1 MRRVLVL
8 LGLVATLA
16 LLPTAPALAHATLV
30 ASSPAQL
37 DILTSPPSQ
46 LMLVFDEEVD
56 ATLSRVDVTGPQGL
70 LRHGPLSH
78 DRFGPTYL
86 LTALP
91 ADAPAGDYT
100 VVWHVVTRDDGHPAS
115 GSFTYRTAT
124 AGTTSSPPRA
134 APAAVVASGSDL
146 LSAVHGAGRWLAFLG
161 FALLV
166 GGAFFLVTCRPGS
179 ADVARLVGLGWGVL
193 LLATATVLATYGAHA
208 QGDRWEQVTDL
219 SVLRAG
225 VESRT
230 GHLLVLRIALLCGLA
245 LAAGLVARL
254 RTHPPRGGG
263 PAVLAAGGALACTWS
278 VASHSDSSVPLAV
291 LDVVHLVACAVWLGG
306 LVVLGRV
313 VLRERDTPGSRGAAR
328 RFSSTAAVC
337 VTVLVLT
344 GSVQAWQRVGTPAAL
359 LDNTYAQLL
368 LGKLGLVAATLLL
381 AGVARFRLL
390 RAPRYA
396 AVALRRAVTVEA
408 ALAVGVLTVTS
419 VLVTTQPAR
428 TAHAAKVAAGRA
440 GSPAQA
446 RPASLSTPP
455 LSGSA
460 PYDAGAGIGSR
471 GTVEVSVLSPRPG
484 PTEVHLTVLDAGG
497 RPRAVRELVAALKPP
512 TGAPIH
518 LTLRRLAPGHY
529 VSSGARFSTP
539 GSWRVGVALR
549 LPDGAGALV
558 TVGVTVG

>member
-8 LGLVATLA
+8 LGLAATLA

-46 LMLVFDEEVD
+46 LLLVFDEEVD
-56 ATLSRVDVTGPQGL
+56 LTLSGVDVTGPRGPLQ
-70 LRHGPLSH
+70 HGPLSH

-91 ADAPAGDYT
+91 VDAPAGDYT
-100 VVWHVVTRDDGHPAS
+100 VAWHVVTTDDGHTAN

-124 AGTTSSPPRA
+124 TGTTSSLPRA
-134 APAAVVASGSDL
+134 APAVAVASGSDL

-179 ADVARLVGLGWGVL
+179 AEVARLVGLGWGAL
-193 LLATATVLATYGAHA
+193 LVATTIVLATYGAHA
-208 QGDRWEQVTDL
+208 EGGPWAQVADL
-219 SVLRAG
+219 SVLQAG
-225 VESRT
+225 LSSRT
-230 GHLLVLRIALLCGLA
+230 GHLLVLRLALLCGLA
-245 LAAGLVARL
+245 IAAGLVARV
-254 RTHPPRGGG
+254 RSDPPRGSG

-278 VASHSDSSVPLAV
+278 LASHSDSSIPLAV

-306 LVVLGRV
+306 LLVLGSV
-313 VLRERDTPGSRGAAR
+313 VLRQRDTPSARGAAR
-328 RFSSTAAVC
+328 RFSSTAAAC
-337 VTVLVLT
+337 VAVLVLT

-359 LDNTYAQLL
+359 LDNTYAELL

-390 RAPRYA
+390 RAPGYRVA
-396 AVALRRAVTVEA
+396 ALRRVVTFEAV
-408 ALAVGVLTVTS
+408 LAVAVLTVTS

-428 TAHAAKVAAGRA
+428 TAHAAQVAARQA
-440 GSPAQA
+440 APPTQA
-446 RPASLSTPP
+446 RPVALSAQP

-460 PYDAGAGIGSR
+460 PYDAGAGPGSR

-484 PTEVHLTVLDAGG
+484 PTEVHLTVLDADG
-497 RPRAVRELVAALKPP
+497 RPRAVRALVAALKPP
-512 TGAPIH
+512 TGAPIPLALRQ
-518 LTLRRLAPGHY
+518 LTPGHY
-529 VSSGARFSTP
+529 VSSGARFSAP

-549 LPDGAGALV
+549 LPGGAGALV